1 MVASTEQ
8 LLKILF
14 GHLLAEDL
22 VLLLSDL
29 VEELTP
35 ADVLHDQVD
44 ELLVDVGLV
53 VLDDVGV
60 V

>member
-35 ADVLHDQVD
+35 ADVFHDQVD